1 MPHELTEDEIK
12 EVIEEFRRGA
22 VLAKQA
28 GFDGLELHGANG
40 YLVDQFLRD
49 GTNKRTDKYGGS
61 IENRSRFCLE
71 VIDALSSVFGSQRVA
86 VRLSPTG
93 RVNGMYESNPL
104 ESTKYLLG
112 ELSKR
117 NLAFVELKRHANTGP
132 LDKTIPKEG

>member
-1 MPHELTEDEIK
+1 VPHELTEEEIK

-71 VIDALSSVFGSQRVA
+71 VIDALSSVFGS
-86 VRLSPTG
+86 
-93 RVNGMYESNPL
+93 
-104 ESTKYLLG
+104 
-112 ELSKR
+112 
-117 NLAFVELKRHANTGP
+117 
-132 LDKTIPKEG
+132 

>member
-1 MPHELTEDEIK
+1 MPHELTEEEIK

-71 VIDALSSVFGSQRVA
+71 VIDALSSVFGS
-86 VRLSPTG
+86 
-93 RVNGMYESNPL
+93 
-104 ESTKYLLG
+104 
-112 ELSKR
+112 
-117 NLAFVELKRHANTGP
+117 
-132 LDKTIPKEG
+132 